1 MAQVQP
7 EDPRRG
13 RTAGIARGR
22 PQPRRTRCSL
32 EVDIDTDRA
41 MVGAPLGRPDEGI
54 VRALHRGRRRE
65 DVVDPP
71 PAVPLA
77 RSAPLPPPRCSGQPL
92 LRQTQHRPRCHSAD
106 QTLGGARIPGSAHNR
121 VSRGFLYSSP
131 CLATPRRMKHV
142 TLVIH
147 SMHGRAAACLVL
159 RAAATRTEIVA
170 ADSGTARGL
179 SSLGV
184 RRRTHRGD

>member
-71 PAVPLA
+71 PDVPLA
-77 RSAPLPPPRCSGQPL
+77 RSAPLPPPRVVVSRYFDKRNIACAATRL
-92 LRQTQHRPRCHSAD
+92 TKRLEA
-106 QTLGGARIPGSAHNR
+106 LGLIPGSTHDR

-131 CLATPRRMKHV
+131 WRH
-142 TLVIH
+142 H
-147 SMHGRAAACLVL
+147 DG
-159 RAAATRTEIVA
+159 
-170 ADSGTARGL
+170 
-179 SSLGV
+179 
-184 RRRTHRGD
+184 